1 MGDPIVCEV
10 TEDDQVWMIAEA
22 AIEMYIFAKIY
33 DVPRLSHDAIDR
45 LIWCQNT
52 AHDSFV
58 AKCFVSKTAIE
69 RVYEHTKPGC
79 FLRDWSVLGFR
90 HFFDIDATDM
100 LTLASTVF
108 G

>member
-52 AHDSFV
+52 A
-58 AKCFVSKTAIE
+58 IE